1 MVWVRGVVKLQLLA
15 ARPTVPEVTGA
26 LVVEVGGS
34 EVESEDWRGRSG
46 SASAGDSAAFVGVG
60 VGVESADEDL
70 FS

>member
-15 ARPTVPEVTGA
+15 AMPTVPEVTGA

-34 EVESEDWRGRSG
+34 EESEDWRGRSG

-60 VGVESADEDL
+60 VGVESADEDF